1 MLEGLEVSEVALS
14 YAFNNNDLFRLDS
27 EYFQKTFLRDELVV
41 RKKGGQTLAALG
53 VELRS
58 FGAYS
63 LNNAVEYLD
72 AGVPFI
78 RGVNMKHGR
87 VLFHDLIYINDAA
100 NALLW
105 KSAVKPGMVLLSMSG
120 TIGDAAL
127 ASASWTYPINSN
139 QDIAKIDT
147 QGKISPH
154 FLLAFL
160 LSKFGQNYLARE
172 ARGSVQQHVFLSQI
186 GQFETPQFSTRF
198 DIEIESLVNRSER
211 SHLAATDCQ
220 ATAELCLLR
229 NLGLESWVPLESR
242 SYIRTSKEAFTAGRL
257 DAEYFSP
264 SVHGLLVRLSE
275 DQMSVGDVAPSR
287 HEPFKPN
294 TSGDFDY
301 IEIGNLRGDGTVTA
315 DQVPMR
321 EAPSRA
327 NQFVRT
333 GDVITSTVRPIR
345 RLSAVVSA
353 EQNGAVCS
361 SGFVVLQPTHVAP
374 EVLVTYLRLPIICQ
388 LMDLHTSASLYP
400 AISERDLLSLP
411 IPRIDK
417 KTQAA
422 ICGAVLSA
430 RRARDQAAELL
441 EAAKRAVEIAIED
454 SEAAALKYL
463 KSVVQ

>member
-1 MLEGLEVSEVALS
+1 MLNSQA
-14 YAFNNNDLFRLDS
+14 AFI
-27 EYFQKTFLRDELVV
+27 T
-41 RKKGGQTLAALG
+41 
-53 VELRS
+53 
-58 FGAYS
+58 
-63 LNNAVEYLD
+63 
-72 AGVPFI
+72 
-78 RGVNMKHGR
+78 
-87 VLFHDLIYINDAA
+87 
-100 NALLW
+100 
-105 KSAVKPGMVLLSMSG
+105 
-120 TIGDAAL
+120 
-127 ASASWTYPINSN
+127 
-139 QDIAKIDT
+139 
-147 QGKISPH
+147 
-154 FLLAFL
+154 
-160 LSKFGQNYLARE
+160 
-172 ARGSVQQHVFLSQI
+172 
-186 GQFETPQFSTRF
+186 
-198 DIEIESLVNRSER
+198 
-211 SHLAATDCQ
+211 
-220 ATAELCLLR
+220 
-229 NLGLESWVPLESR
+229 
-242 SYIRTSKEAFTAGRL
+242 GRL
-257 DAEYFSP
+257 DAEYFAP
-264 SVHGLLVRLSE
+264 SVSQLLARLCR
-275 DQMSVGDVAPSR
+275 DQLNIGDVAPSR
-287 HEPFKPN
+287 HEPFKPK
-294 TSGDFDY
+294 TSGDFNY

-333 GDVITSTVRPIR
+333 DDVITSTVRPIR

-463 KSVVQ
+463 KSVVK